1 MREKGIPEENM
12 LNFID
17 YGKGIIFF
25 PLTIPFTWRINI
37 RKQMNLFKI
46 FSSTS
51 NTFFTIRYY
60 KKERKEGGKK
70 GWKKENLEMLGNVSY
85 QQLFY
90 FSHFVFPQMTVQR
103 SEKKEKSDF
112 DTFVSKHSPLL
123 MLLLL
128 DEVIISYCLFICVKC
143 LFQQFNCVTKEFF
156 CCIIS
161 LLLSHIIANS
171 LVD

>member
-51 NTFFTIRYY
+51 NTFFTICYY
-60 KKERKEGGKK
+60 KKGRKEGRKDERKK
-70 GWKKENLEMLGNVSY
+70 TWKCWGMLVISSSFISPI
-85 QQLFY
+85 LF
-90 FSHFVFPQMTVQR
+90 FPRWLSRGV
-103 SEKKEKSDF
+103 KKKKSDF

-123 MLLLL
+123 MLPLL